1 MRNLAAF
8 LTKNF
13 YILFFILLECAAVWM
28 LVSNNSY
35 QRAGFVNSSNVV
47 VGSIYETWSGVTDY
61 LSLKHAN
68 ELLAEENAALRNQL
82 KASQADYTVKPVT
95 VTDSVFRQKYLY
107 IPARVVNNS
116 TNRRNNYI
124 TLNRGASQ
132 GVRRL
137 MGVICGEGVVGIVQ
151 EVSDNFCTVRSVL
164 HQNLNVPSMIKKYGE
179 NSIVTWDGEDNAIG
193 KMDRVPSQLKVVK
206 GDTVITSTYSSI
218 FPPGIMVGRVEE
230 VIPLAGITFNNLR
243 VRYSTPFSKL
253 SYVYIVNNLMQQ
265 EQDSLEKETL
275 NKEKQQQ

>member
-8 LTKNF
+8 LVKN
-13 YILFFILLECAAVWM
+13 YYLFLFLFLESIAVFL

-35 QRAGFVNSSNVV
+35 QRAGFINSSNVV
-47 VGSIYETWSGVTDY
+47 AGSIYETWSGVTDY
-61 LSLKHAN
+61 LALKHSN
-68 ELLAEENAALRNQL
+68 ELLADENAALRNQL
-82 KASQADYTVKPVT
+82 KNAQADYTVKPVS
-95 VTDSVFRQKYLY
+95 VSDSVFKQKYIY

-116 TNRRNNYI
+116 TNRKNNYI
-124 TLNRGASQ
+124 TLNRGAKQ

-164 HQNLNVPSMIKKYGE
+164 HQSMNVPSMIRKFGE
-179 NSIVTWDGEDNAIG
+179 NSIVTWDGEDNNIG
-193 KMDRVPSQLKVVK
+193 KMDRVPSQLKIVK

-218 FPPGIMVGRVEE
+218 FPAGIMVGTVNE
-230 VIPLAGITFNNLR
+230 VIPVAGITFNNVR
-243 VRYSTPFSKL
+243 VRYSTQFSKL
-253 SYVYIVNNLMQQ
+253 SYVYVVNNLLQT

-275 NKEKQQQ
+275 SKEKQQ